1 MADPLSIASGIAGL
15 LSFGI
20 QVTQSLV
27 NFYTTYKDQD
37 VDLAK
42 VTQNLD
48 NLQSIFRALDVAVEG
63 RRSQADSQDLLREVE
78 KAVQKCEEIISE
90 LQSEC
95 ERFHKDAAA
104 AAGLKDRVK
113 AAGRRAAYPFRK
125 STLQKLEEDINDI
138 RENLSFALDVLQL
151 KSQSQIQDGISE
163 VISLVERINASQI
176 SLTIR
181 CWLMAPDA
189 SLNHNAT
196 LAKWHP
202 STGLWFINGHRFR
215 MWLEECNSFI
225 WLNGFAGCG
234 KSVLCSTTILHTFR
248 QMSHKYGVGIA
259 FFYFSFTE
267 EAKQDDKGMLRT
279 LLLQLSVQQQN
290 GERELEQL
298 HALYESGSP
307 PVHALLESLRRLLDR
322 FRYTYI
328 LLDAL
333 DESPRDCKRE
343 GVLEAIQVI
352 RSWSIPSVH
361 LLVTSRSELDIRE
374 SLDPSPDQ
382 DLTLRNS
389 ETDRD
394 IANFVSYRL
403 KDDAKLQRWKSRHE
417 DIEKKLTTGAQGVFR
432 YVECQFNALRR
443 VKNVDQLDKCLRT
456 LPRDLDETYERI
468 LCSIHDDY
476 VEDVRRVLA
485 VLCISTRPLT
495 VNELIDAHA
504 VDLSDP
510 PHLRRDGRSY
520 DQDDLIDICLGLI
533 EIVATEDD
541 NEQKALTARIA
552 HFSVQ
557 EYLQSDRILQQKA
570 NCFAIRSAPANT
582 EIARVCLV
590 YLMEPSL
597 SGDLLD
603 ESKLKEFPLA
613 LFAAMNWYHH
623 YANSIKEMPET
634 EQLVARLFQ
643 DKTKS
648 FATWIRLH
656 DIDRRGAPHGLHRPI
671 ATMAAPLYY
680 AALLGLASVLNGI
693 LPVET
698 KELKLSEIVN
708 AQGGRLGN
716 ALQAASWG
724 GHEKVVQMLL
734 DQGADIN
741 AQGGEYG
748 NALQAA
754 SSGGHEKVVQML
766 LDQGADI
773 NAQGGFYGYALQAAS
788 WGGHEKV
795 VQMLLDQGADI
806 NAQGGFYGYA
816 LQAASSGGHEKVV
829 QMLLDQ
835 GADVNAQ
842 GGDYGYALQA
852 ASSGGHE
859 KVVQMLLDQGADINA
874 QGGFYGYALQAASWG
889 GHEKVVQMLLDQG
902 ADINAQGGR
911 FGNALQAALY
921 RDHEKIV
928 PMLLDQGAD
937 VNAQGGD
944 YGYALQAASLR
955 GHEKAVQMLLDR
967 GADVNAQGGFYNN
980 ALQAASYGSHRK
992 VVQMLLDQGADTN
1005 AQGGRFGNA
1014 LQAALYKG
1022 HEKVVQMLLDQGAD
1036 VNAQGGDYGYALQ
1049 AASLRGHEKAVQM
1062 LLDRGADINAQGGFY
1077 DNALQAASYGS
1088 HRKVVQML
1096 LDQGADINAQGG
1108 EYGNALQA
1116 ASYGGHEKVVQMLMD
1131 RGAGPDV
1138 RDSTYGHTPLSLAAM
1153 EGHDNIVKLL
1163 LGAKK
1168 IVANVK
1174 DNCGR
1179 TPLYFAAW
1187 RGRDTVAKT
1196 ILVFGSVDPDQGD
1209 HYGSTPLSIA
1219 VRNGH
1224 MEVVKMLLATGIV
1237 SCDSHDCFGRSVFW
1251 WAKRNGNTNI
1261 AKMLTDYSKKRGIPL
1276 CDEYVDVRAT
1286 HTIDVEFATEGILIF
1301 VRNAMSLEGV
1311 VCKAAIA

>member
-37 VDLAK
+37 ADLAK

-95 ERFHKDAAA
+95 ERFHKDAT
-104 AAGLKDRVK
+104 AGLKDRVK

-138 RENLSFALDVLQL
+138 RENLSSALDVLQL
-151 KSQSQIQDGISE
+151 KGQSQIQDGISE

-196 LAKWHP
+196 CAKWHP

-215 MWLEECNSFI
+215 MWLEECNSFL

-234 KSVLCSTTILHTFR
+234 KSVLCSTAILHTFR
-248 QMSHKYGVGIA
+248 EMSHKYGVGIA
-259 FFYFSFTE
+259 FFYFSFND
-267 EAKQDDKGMLRT
+267 EAKQDCEGMLRT

-298 HALYESGSP
+298 HVLYRSGSP
-307 PVHALLESLRRLLDR
+307 PVDALLESLRRLLDR

-333 DESPRDCKRE
+333 DESPRDSKRE
-343 GVLEAIQVI
+343 GVLRAIQVI

-382 DLTLRNS
+382 EISLRNS
-389 ETDRD
+389 GTNRD
-394 IANFVSYRL
+394 IANFISYRL
-403 KDDAKLQRWKSRHE
+403 KNDAKLQRWKSRHE

-468 LCSIHDDY
+468 LCSIDDDY
-476 VEDVRRVLA
+476 VEDVQRVLA

-510 PHLRRDGRSY
+510 PRLRRDGRSY

-541 NEQKALTARIA
+541 NGQKALTARIA

-582 EIARVCLV
+582 EIAHVCLV

-597 SGDLLD
+597 SSDLLD

-656 DIDRRGAPHGLHRPI
+656 DIDRRGASPDLHRPI

-724 GHEKVVQMLL
+724 GHGKVAQMLLDRGAKINAQGGDYGYALQAASLGGHKKVVQILVDRGADINAQGGFYDNALQAASYGGHEKVAQMLLDRGADINAQGGFYDSALQAASYGSHGKVVQMLL
-734 DQGADIN
+734 DQGADTN
-741 AQGGEYG
+741 AQGGRLG

-754 SSGGHEKVVQML
+754 SYRGHEKIVQML
-766 LDQGADI
+766 LDQGADTS
-773 NAQGGFYGYALQAAS
+773 AQGGRFGNALQAALY
-788 WGGHEKV
+788 GGHEK
-795 VQMLLDQGADI
+795 I
-806 NAQGGFYGYA
+806 
-816 LQAASSGGHEKVV
+816 V

-852 ASSGGHE
+852 ASVQGHE
-859 KVVQMLLDQGADINA
+859 KVVQMLLD
-874 QGGFYGYALQAASWG
+874 L
-889 GHEKVVQMLLDQG
+889 G

-911 FGNALQAALY
+911 LSNALQAASYGGL
-921 RDHEKIV
+921 EKV
-928 PMLLDQGAD
+928 
-937 VNAQGGD
+937 
-944 YGYALQAASLR
+944 
-955 GHEKAVQMLLDR
+955 VQMLLDR
-967 GADVNAQGGFYNN
+967 GADVNAQGG
-980 ALQAASYGSHRK
+980 
-992 VVQMLLDQGADTN
+992 
-1005 AQGGRFGNA
+1005 
-1014 LQAALYKG
+1014 
-1022 HEKVVQMLLDQGAD
+1022 
-1036 VNAQGGDYGYALQ
+1036 
-1049 AASLRGHEKAVQM
+1049 
-1062 LLDRGADINAQGGFY
+1062 
-1077 DNALQAASYGS
+1077 
-1088 HRKVVQML
+1088 
-1096 LDQGADINAQGG
+1096 

-1116 ASYGGHEKVVQMLMD
+1116 ASVQGHEKVVQMLMD

-1163 LGAKK
+1163 LGAKE
-1168 IVANVK
+1168 IVASVK

-1179 TPLYFAAW
+1179 TPLHFAAL
-1187 RGRDTVAKT
+1187 GGHDTVAKA
-1196 ILVFGSVDPDQGD
+1196 ILILDSVDPDQGD

-1224 MEVVKMLLATGIV
+1224 MEVVKVLLATGMV
-1237 SCDSHDCFGRSVFW
+1237 SCDSHDCCGRSVFW
-1251 WAKRNGNTNI
+1251 WAKRSGNAKI
-1261 AKMLTDYSKKRGIPL
+1261 EKMLADYSKKWGIPL
-1276 CDEYVDVRAT
+1276 CDEYVD
-1286 HTIDVEFATEGILIF
+1286 
-1301 VRNAMSLEGV
+1301 
-1311 VCKAAIA
+1311 